1 MFHRLWRKWK
11 RRAKHSKA
19 VNPDE
24 IFLDSSNLPAFDRD
38 QFEGRIET
46 PIAKRYLSGLLMLFV
61 AIVSVFLARAVYLEG
76 VQGGI
81 YATRAARNSL
91 KKEIIFAHR
100 GLITDRNDI
109 SLSWNEESTST
120 PFAKRAYTKSPG
132 FSNIL
137 GFVKY
142 PGEDSSGNLYSFYT
156 AGQDGVEKYFDAR
169 LRGENGA
176 KLTEVSVKGE
186 IESQGTLE
194 PAQAGEKLMLSLDSR
209 VQEALYNQISD
220 AALKSGFKAGAGV
233 IMDART
239 GEVLASVSYP
249 GYDENV
255 MTAGS
260 DKEAI
265 EQFLTSEKEPFLD
278 RASAG
283 LYAPGSIVK
292 PFVAAG
298 VLQEKII
305 NPEKQIFTV
314 GYISL
319 PNPYDPDNPS
329 IFKDWKDHGYVDMK
343 RALAVSSDAYFYI
356 VGGGFGAQKGLGINK
371 IDEYMKK
378 FLFGEPT
385 LGFFAGPAGTIP
397 TPEWK
402 EATFNGD
409 DWRIGDTYHT
419 AIGQYGFQVTPLQIA
434 RAMSGIA
441 NEGVIVSPII
451 LKNEQG
457 GKTDVSGVEKKYY
470 KIIKEGMRLAV
481 TNETAIALNIPGVE
495 VAAKTGTAQIGANND
510 RVNSWVEGF
519 FPYENPRFVFALV
532 LENGPTTY
540 AVSSMRA
547 MADTL
552 SWMRDNTPE
561 YVEK

>member
-24 IFLDSSNLPAFDRD
+24 IFLASSNLPAFDRD

-76 VQGGI
+76 VQGGV

-100 GLITDRNDI
+100 GLIADRNDI

-329 IFKDWKDHGYVDMK
+329 ISKDWKDHGYVDMK

-371 IDEYMKK
+371 IDEYMK
-378 FLFGEPT
+378 
-385 LGFFAGPAGTIP
+385 
-397 TPEWK
+397 
-402 EATFNGD
+402 
-409 DWRIGDTYHT
+409 IG
-419 AIGQYGFQVTPLQIA
+419 
-434 RAMSGIA
+434 RAH
-441 NEGVIVSPII
+441 V
-451 LKNEQG
+451 
-457 GKTDVSGVEKKYY
+457 
-470 KIIKEGMRLAV
+470 
-481 TNETAIALNIPGVE
+481 
-495 VAAKTGTAQIGANND
+495 
-510 RVNSWVEGF
+510 
-519 FPYENPRFVFALV
+519 
-532 LENGPTTY
+532 
-540 AVSSMRA
+540 
-547 MADTL
+547 
-552 SWMRDNTPE
+552 
-561 YVEK
+561 